1 MILLFIQN
9 KQSNLI
15 IKEIQELNLYSKSR
29 KLNLNKKI
37 FMELSI
43 QFKEEIFFNY
53 QLNKVENIIF
63 ILNYVNQYCYQII
76 NMMKHKNKSS
86 MVKID

>member
-1 MILLFIQN
+1 
-9 KQSNLI
+9 
-15 IKEIQELNLYSKSR
+15 
-29 KLNLNKKI
+29 
-37 FMELSI
+37 MELSI